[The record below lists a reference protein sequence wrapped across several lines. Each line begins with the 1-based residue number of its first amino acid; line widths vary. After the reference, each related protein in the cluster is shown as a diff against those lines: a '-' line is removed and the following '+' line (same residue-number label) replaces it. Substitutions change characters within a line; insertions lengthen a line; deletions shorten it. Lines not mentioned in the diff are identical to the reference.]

1 MSCVSLC
8 LRSAA
13 LVWYGLLFSMLVQP
27 ANAGM
32 ILKVDP
38 VQKEL
43 WFTGSDS
50 GTISHSGSYNVEWK
64 TPGLVTSSQQVS
76 VASALSLTTTP
87 PGLVFSSFF
96 SVGQSG
102 DMSLYLFADASSG
115 TNRNLQITGNG
126 THISYASLSSGY
138 QTLLEAAA
146 ANSVTMSLGSSYSGS
161 GFASVS
167 LQTASGGAVP
177 EPTSMAIFGLG
188 ALGLA
193 YHKRRKI
200 KA

>member
-1 MSCVSLC
+1 
-8 LRSAA
+8 
-13 LVWYGLLFSMLVQP
+13 MLVQP

-50 GTISHSGSYNVEWK
+50 GTISYSSGNYDVNWR
-64 TPGLVTSSQQVS
+64 TPGLVTSSQRVS

-87 PGLVFSSFF
+87 AGLVFSSFF
-96 SVGQSG
+96 DVGQSG
-102 DMSLYLFADASSG
+102 DMSLYLFANASSG
-115 TNRNLQITGNG
+115 GDRNLQITGNG
-126 THISYASLSSGY
+126 THISYAHLSSGY

-146 ANSVTMSLGSSYSGS
+146 ANSVTMSLTSLYSGS

-167 LQTASGGAVP
+167 LQTASGAAVP

-193 YHKRRKI
+193 YRNRRKL